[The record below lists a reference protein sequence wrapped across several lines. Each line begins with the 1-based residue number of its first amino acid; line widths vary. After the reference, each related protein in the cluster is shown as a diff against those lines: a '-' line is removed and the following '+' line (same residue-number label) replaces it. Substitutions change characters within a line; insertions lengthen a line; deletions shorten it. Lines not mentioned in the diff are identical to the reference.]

1 MNAPSEIISSYCV
14 AALYVL
20 LLPRNMSEITGKI
33 EEFETDVRQRT
44 TICTL
49 VVLINLQYDNF
60 FWVGCF
66 GLFDFQSKGW
76 LSGTPL

>member
-1 MNAPSEIISSYCV
+1 MISPYFV
-14 AALYVL
+14 VALYVL

-49 VVLINLQYDNF
+49 VVLINIQYANLLIPDQIIVYF
-60 FWVGCF
+60 ILLCLV
-66 GLFDFQSKGW
+66 
-76 LSGTPL
+76 